1 MENFLDAK
9 ALLEKAGAGIPVSSP
24 MTLAQQ
30 AIWFLRH
37 PDALKRYG
45 AKARQAVMTNKGAAQ
60 KHAEV
65 IRKLLLSDNGVRAH
79 GALSF
84 FPTRNHSETF

>member
-1 MENFLDAK
+1 M
-9 ALLEKAGAGIPVSSP
+9 LEKAGAGVPVSSP
-24 MTLAQQ
+24 MHLAEQ

-37 PDALKRYG
+37 PDALKRCG
-45 AKARQAVMTNKGAAQ
+45 AKARQAVMTSKGAAE

-65 IRKLLLSDNGVRAH
+65 IRKLLFSDNGVRAH
-79 GALSF
+79 GARPF